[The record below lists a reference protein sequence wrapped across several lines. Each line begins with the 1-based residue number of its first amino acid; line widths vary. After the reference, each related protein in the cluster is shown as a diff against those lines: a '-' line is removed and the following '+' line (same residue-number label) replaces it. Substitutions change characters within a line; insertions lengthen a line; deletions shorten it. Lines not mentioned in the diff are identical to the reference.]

1 MVSKN
6 KQDSFETLEF
16 FFEDDIMLERF
27 MEYFDGFN
35 LEVDNG
41 LYKNNIAQRMIREGI
56 PDMDIAAEIG
66 IPYKVVWNIKDRL
79 IKRGL
84 LKHLEKD

>member
-27 MEYFDGFN
+27 MEYFNGFN

-41 LYKNNIAQRMIREGI
+41 LYKKNIAQRLMQEGI
-56 PDMDIAAEIG
+56 SDMDIAAKIG

-84 LKHLEKD
+84 LRHLDKD